1 MAKRK
6 KSKYPEIEKLYDSL
20 LYAKTSWEVWED
32 IVQLF
37 AISFSNA
44 LDVGER
50 RDKREKEYLR
60 IQAKYSEKEM
70 ITIANILALIV
81 GLYEENPDQDV
92 LGEIYMALGLGSS
105 ELGQFFTPY
114 NVCKMMAKMVVG
126 NKEFN
131 ENEIAKRGYVSVNE
145 PACGAGATIIAL
157 LNAYREMGINYQTD
171 VFVMAQDLSY
181 ITALMCYIQLSLL
194 GCAAVIVVGD
204 TICNPPTT
212 AQTIWE
218 TAGNMWFTPMYQSEL
233 WRARREA
240 KLLAESLHIMGA
252 QIAREKPTEEKKVIP
267 KPAPEPPKEEN
278 NKVLV
283 AEQLS
288 LF

>member
-70 ITIANILALIV
+70 NVIAEILTKITM
-81 GLYEENPDQDV
+81 LYEDNPDQDV

-126 NKEFN
+126 NKEYN
-131 ENEIAKRGYVSVNE
+131 ENEIAKRGYISVNE

-157 LNAYREMGINYQTD
+157 LNTYREMGINYQTD

-181 ITALMCYIQLSLL
+181 IAALMCYIQLSLL

-204 TICNPPTT
+204 TICDPPTT
-212 AQTIWE
+212 SQTVWE
-218 TAGNMWFTPMYQSEL
+218 TATNMWFTPMYQSEL
-233 WRARREA
+233 WRARRQA
-240 KLLAESLHIMGA
+240 KLFAEALHLMGVS
-252 QIAREKPTEEKKVIP
+252 IKTDLPERKFEE
-267 KPAPEPPKEEN
+267 
-278 NKVLV
+278 
-283 AEQLS
+283 
-288 LF
+288 

>member
-60 IQAKYSEKEM
+60 ISKKYSEKEM
-70 ITIANILALIV
+70 NVIAEILTKITM
-81 GLYEENPDQDV
+81 LYEDNPDQDV
-92 LGEIYMALGLGSS
+92 LGDIYMALGLGSS

-114 NVCKMMAKMVVG
+114 NVCKMMAKITVDS
-126 NKEFN
+126 KELL
-131 ENEIAKRGYVSVNE
+131 EEEIEKSGGYVSVNE

-157 LNAYREMGINYQTD
+157 LNCYREMGINYQTD

-181 ITALMCYIQLSLL
+181 IAALMCYVQLSLL

-204 TICNPPTT
+204 TICNPPTMS
-212 AQTIWE
+212 QTIWE
-218 TAGNMWFTPMYQSEL
+218 QASNMWFTPMYQSEL

-240 KLLAESLHIMGA
+240 KLLAESLHIMGT
-252 QIAREKPTEEKKVIP
+252 QIAREKPTK
-267 KPAPEPPKEEN
+267 
-278 NKVLV
+278 
-283 AEQLS
+283 S
-288 LF
+288 

>member
-32 IVQLF
+32 IIQLF
-37 AISFSNA
+37 AISLSNA

-114 NVCKMMAKMVVG
+114 DVCKMMAKMVVG

-218 TAGNMWFTPMYQSEL
+218 TAGNMWFTPMYQSSL
-233 WRARREA
+233 WVERRQA
-240 KLLAESLHIMGA
+240 KLFAESLHIMTVA
-252 QIAREKPTEEKKVIP
+252 ITAEKPTEEKKEITEPV
-267 KPAPEPPKEEN
+267 PEPPKEED

>member
-20 LYAKTSWEVWED
+20 LYAKTAWEVWED
-32 IVQLF
+32 IIQLF
-37 AISFSNA
+37 AISLSNA

-81 GLYEENPDQDV
+81 GLYEEDPDQDV

-131 ENEIAKRGYVSVNE
+131 ENEIAKRGYISVNE

-218 TAGNMWFTPMYQSEL
+218 TAGNMWFTPKYQSEL

-240 KLLAESLHIMGA
+240 KLLAESLHIMGT
-252 QIAREKPTEEKKVIP
+252 QIAREKPTEEKKEIAEPV
-267 KPAPEPPKEEN
+267 PETPKEEN

>member
-50 RDKREKEYLR
+50 RDKRKKEYLR

-81 GLYEENPDQDV
+81 GLYEEDPDQDV

-126 NKEFN
+126 NKEYN
-131 ENEIAKRGYVSVNE
+131 ENEIAKRGYISVNE

-204 TICNPPTT
+204 TICNPPTID
-212 AQTIWE
+212 QTIWE
-218 TAGNMWFTPMYQSEL
+218 TAINMWFTPMYQSEL

-240 KLLAESLHIMGA
+240 KLLAESLHIMGT
-252 QIAREKPTEEKKVIP
+252 QIAREKPTK
-267 KPAPEPPKEEN
+267 
-278 NKVLV
+278 
-283 AEQLS
+283 S
-288 LF
+288 

>member
-32 IVQLF
+32 IIQLF
-37 AISFSNA
+37 AISLSNA

-50 RDKREKEYLR
+50 HDKREKEYLR

-81 GLYEENPDQDV
+81 GLYEDNPDQDV

-212 AQTIWE
+212 VQTIWE

-240 KLLAESLHIMGA
+240 KLLAESLHIMGT
-252 QIAREKPTEEKKVIP
+252 QIAREKPTEEKKEIAE
-267 KPAPEPPKEEN
+267 PAPEPPKEEN

>member
-6 KSKYPEIEKLYDSL
+6 KTKYPEIEKLYDSL

-32 IVQLF
+32 IIQLF
-37 AISFSNA
+37 AISLSNA

-81 GLYEENPDQDV
+81 GLYEDNPDQDV

-204 TICNPPTT
+204 TICNPPTI

-218 TAGNMWFTPMYQSEL
+218 TAGNMWFTPMYQSSL
-233 WRARREA
+233 WVERREA
-240 KLLAESLHIMGA
+240 KLFAESLHIMGA

>member
-1 MAKRK
+1 MAKRR

-32 IVQLF
+32 IIQMF
-37 AISFSNA
+37 AISLSNA
-44 LDVGER
+44 LDVGDR
-50 RDKREKEYLR
+50 RDKREKDYLR
-60 IQAKYSEKEM
+60 IQGKYSEKEM
-70 ITIANILALIV
+70 NVIAKILTLIV
-81 GLYEENPDQDV
+81 ELYEEDPDQDI
-92 LGEIYMALGLGSS
+92 LGDLYMDLGLGSS

-131 ENEIAKRGYVSVNE
+131 EKEIAKRGYVSVNE

-181 ITALMCYIQLSLL
+181 ITALMCYVQLSLL

-218 TAGNMWFTPMYQSEL
+218 TAGNMWFTPMYQSSL
-233 WRARREA
+233 WVERRQA

-252 QIAREKPTEEKKVIP
+252 QIAKEKPTEEKKVIP